1 MRPSL
6 RSEHDRQEKK
16 AKKTFFLSF
25 PLSLTEEQTQTNG
38 ITFFFLQDSVGGGFF
53 FGSSQVHFRKVIESF
68 LIITAAAIRLNL
80 VNWFS
85 LLSRVSVIVV
95 NDDPY
100 STTSLSCT
108 NTIQPQPTITVKQK
122 G

>member
-1 MRPSL
+1 MT
-6 RSEHDRQEKK
+6 DRKK
-16 AKKTFFLSF
+16 RQKKTFFLSF

-85 LLSRVSVIVV
+85 LLSRVIDSKRLKILFAFASKFKEMLLGLFICQCLEI
-95 NDDPY
+95 N
-100 STTSLSCT
+100 
-108 NTIQPQPTITVKQK
+108 
-122 G
+122 